1 MKYTLD
7 SYFWLL
13 AVFGANRRNQ
23 VEQEE
28 QELLIKIRLGEEAA
42 FKKLFH
48 TYYPSLCLYS
58 QKLLG
63 DLDKAREVV
72 QDVFVRL
79 YEQREAL
86 PAIASVKSYL
96 YKSVH
101 NACLNLLKQTAV
113 HQDHQQQMLY
123 LAPTSHSTDQLLQA
137 ELEARLGQ
145 AIQQLPEQCRRIF
158 EMSRFD
164 GKKNK
169 HIAEELQLSVRTVE
183 TQISKALKILRT
195 ELADFFLLLLVL
207 FRL

>member
-1 MKYTLD
+1 M
-7 SYFWLL
+7 
-13 AVFGANRRNQ
+13 
-23 VEQEE
+23 EQEE

-42 FKKLFH
+42 FEKLFH
-48 TYYPSLCLYS
+48 TYYPALCLYA

-86 PAIASVKSYL
+86 PAITSVKPYL

-101 NACLNLLKQTAV
+101 NTCLNLLKQTAV
-113 HQDHQQQMLY
+113 HQDHQQHLLY
-123 LAPTSHSTDQLLQA
+123 QSPISETSDAVEQA
-137 ELEARLGQ
+137 ELEARLGE

-158 EMSRFD
+158 EMNRFD

-169 HIAEELQLSVRTVE
+169 EIAEELQLSVRTVE
-183 TQISKALKILRT
+183 TQISKALKLLRT
-195 ELADFFLLLLVL
+195 ELADFFLLLLL
-207 FRL
+207 LL